1 MAVVKEL
8 LNQPAVQAVP
18 IVAVR
23 DVGQVVWVVAKEL
36 LNHLLV
42 SVAQVVVAVAVVV
55 VAATLAVAVAG

>member
-42 SVAQVVVAVAVVV
+42 SVAQAVAAVAVVV